1 MSKSRPD
8 HRRAQ
13 TRDANSPPNGY
24 DETQDA
30 SQSPSLDTAA
40 GCVTVAG
47 TIALLRFDIDAARAA
62 IRYRDE
68 RIAALE
74 ASLRDLQPP
83 ADDEGRD

>member
-1 MSKSRPD
+1 MSKCRPD
-8 HRRAQ
+8 HQRAQ
-13 TRDANSPPNGY
+13 ARDANSPPNGY
-24 DETQDA
+24 DETQDSGQSA
-30 SQSPSLDTAA
+30 SFDTAE
-40 GCVTVAG
+40 CETVAG